1 MQAGKRTPWRDW
13 SEWQSVYELLNSRRE
28 QALARLEQWK
38 GRGTLPVV
46 VECTRLMLA
55 VSKSVTGN
63 CNFAGL
69 EDVEST
75 RLMLG
80 MCVIRVVNQVTD
92 LHQKSKN
99 AIPISAV
106 ATLISMPEYIVDIRH
121 TATHGDLPSLFLL
134 EKAVRD
140 LYSYL
145 INTYWVVQWSQ
156 IQQREA
162 EIDAKFQKYMKKAKH
177 TTEGE
182 VLIRT
187 AVEAFKQLDTLQV
200 HKAYLPSK
208 LLSLYPLLPEE
219 SWAPLVAH
227 LHTHIKGLAEMCIET
242 ALQRVGSKAEGLA
255 EVKGIVEA
263 IAAVAG
269 GIQIPLTHAVK
280 RLFTLQNTNEEAYE
294 LTSFLLEAGAF
305 PQSAIDGIREIHNT
319 ALISDAEVCGKDGQ
333 EINPEKMK
341 IWTRVK
347 YWSAK
352 EIGSCTP
359 LLTS

>member
-1 MQAGKRTPWRDW
+1 MQTGKRTPWRDW
-13 SEWQSVYELLNSRRE
+13 SEWQGVYELLNSRRE

-38 GRGTLPVV
+38 QRGTLPVV
-46 VECTRLMLA
+46 VECTRLLLA
-55 VSKSVTGN
+55 VSQSVTGN

-69 EDVEST
+69 EDRESA

-99 AIPISAV
+99 AIPVSAV
-106 ATLISMPEYIVDIRH
+106 AELISLPGYIVDLRH

-145 INTYWVVQWSQ
+145 ITSYWTVQWSQ
-156 IQQREA
+156 LQQREA
-162 EIDAKFQKYMKKAKH
+162 ELEAKLQKYVKKAKH
-177 TTEGE
+177 TTEGD
-182 VLIRT
+182 VLMKT
-187 AVEAFKQLDTLQV
+187 AAEAFKQADTLQ
-200 HKAYLPSK
+200 HYKACLPVK
-208 LLSLYPLLPEE
+208 LLSLYPVLAEE

-227 LHTHIKGLAEMCIET
+227 FHTHIKGLAEMCVEA
-242 ALQRVGSKAEGLA
+242 ALQRVGREAEGLA
-255 EVKGIVEA
+255 EVKGMVEA
-263 IAAVAG
+263 IVAVAG

-280 RLFTLQNTNEEAYE
+280 RLFTLQNTNEDAYE
-294 LTSFLLEAGAF
+294 LTSFLLDSGVF
-305 PQSAIDGIREIHNT
+305 PHSAAEGIREIHNT
-319 ALISDAEVCGKDGQ
+319 AFVSPTEVGAK
-333 EINPEKMK
+333 EETEVSPEQMK
-341 IWTRVK
+341 TWTRVK

-359 LLTS
+359 SPS